1 MSKKVNLD
9 QTLVNVKNLTRIFR
23 IYHEDEIDVFYKLK
37 SFVSRKAGYKELK
50 VLDNISFELR
60 KGEFLGILGR
70 NGSGKTTLLKI
81 IGKILRPT
89 SGSVEL
95 KGTISSFISL
105 GSGFHPDLTAKQN
118 IVLYGTIL
126 GENRKS
132 MVKKINDVIN
142 FAELEEFADTRV
154 KDFSTGMLM
163 RLAVSTALCVNP
175 DILLID
181 EVLSVGDYAF
191 QKKSAAAFQKIR
203 ESGKAIIFVSHDFKQ
218 LEEFCDR
225 VILLDNGT
233 IVKSGNPAEVIQLY
247 ISMMNKLKN

>member
-37 SFVSRKAGYKELK
+37 SFVLRKAGYTELK

-60 KGEFLGILGR
+60 KGEVLGILGR

-89 SGSVEL
+89 SGSIEV

-105 GSGFHPDLTAKQN
+105 GSGHPDLTAKQN

-132 MVKKINDVIN
+132 MEKKINDVIN
-142 FAELEEFADTRV
+142 FAELEEFADTKV

-191 QKKSAAAFQKIR
+191 QKKSAAVFQKIR

-225 VILLDNGT
+225 IILLDNGT
-233 IVKSGNPAEVIQLY
+233 IVKSGNPAEVIQSY
-247 ISMMNKLKN
+247 ISMMNKPKN